1 MNVEQLVAQ
10 RKDVV
15 SSIRPDAHLSEALKI
30 LDDSH
35 IEVLMVVDEY
45 QHFEGIVSKR
55 DILYKYSTSHSRV
68 QRMSI
73 KDIMTPQKH
82 LIGVQ
87 KDDNVRTV
95 LAVMNEQRIHHL
107 PIFDEGKVFAL
118 VSIDDVVEAVVTE
131 AVNIMVPMV
140 PDFID
145 G

>member
-1 MNVEQLVAQ
+1 MMNVEQLVAQ
-10 RKDVV
+10 KKDVV
-15 SSIRPDAHLSEALKI
+15 SSIRPDTPLSKALKI

-131 AVNIMVPMV
+131 TVNTMVS
-140 PDFID
+140 DFID
-145 G
+145 GQ

>member
-1 MNVEQLVAQ
+1 MMNVEQLVAQ

-95 LAVMNEQRIHHL
+95 LAVMNEQKIQHL
-107 PIFDEGKVFAL
+107 PIFAEGKVFAL
-118 VSIDDVVEAVVTE
+118 VSIDDVIEAFVTDI
-131 AVNIMVPMV
+131 VNTMLSI
-140 PDFID
+140 FID
-145 G
+145 GQ